1 MASIEAYDIK
11 SGRRYR
17 VRYLK
22 PDGRPTDRKG
32 FKTKREAELFKAS
45 VAVSKSRGEFIEAS
59 AARVTVGELG
69 ALHLANQTH
78 LKPSSLRVIQLA
90 WSTHV
95 APRWSGVPV
104 GNVRHSDIQS
114 WVTELTTR
122 RGATTVIRAHG
133 VLSKILETAVKDRR
147 LASNPALGMNLPRK
161 TTKAHTYLTH
171 EQVHRVAELSGE
183 HRTLVLLLAYSG
195 LRWGEAAGLRVRDLE
210 LLRRRVNVN
219 VNAVEVGGVIVEGTP
234 KTHKRR
240 SVPLVDF
247 LLDPLSRMCID
258 KGPDDLVFS
267 DKRGQH
273 LRRPRV
279 STQSRSWFKNAL
291 AGAGVE
297 GMTIHDLRH
306 TSASLA
312 ISANGNVKVVQRM
325 LGHAQASMT
334 LDTYADLFDSDL
346 EAVAD
351 GLSAAARAAT
361 MGDKW
366 ATG

>member
-1 MASIEAYDIK
+1 
-11 SGRRYR
+11 
-17 VRYLK
+17 
-22 PDGRPTDRKG
+22 
-32 FKTKREAELFKAS
+32 
-45 VAVSKSRGEFIEAS
+45 
-59 AARVTVGELG
+59 
-69 ALHLANQTH
+69 
-78 LKPSSLRVIQLA
+78 
-90 WSTHV
+90 
-95 APRWSGVPV
+95 
-104 GNVRHSDIQS
+104 
-114 WVTELTTR
+114 
-122 RGATTVIRAHG
+122 
-133 VLSKILETAVKDRR
+133 
-147 LASNPALGMNLPRK
+147 
-161 TTKAHTYLTH
+161 
-171 EQVHRVAELSGE
+171 
-183 HRTLVLLLAYSG
+183 
-195 LRWGEAAGLRVRDLE
+195 
-210 LLRRRVNVN
+210 VN